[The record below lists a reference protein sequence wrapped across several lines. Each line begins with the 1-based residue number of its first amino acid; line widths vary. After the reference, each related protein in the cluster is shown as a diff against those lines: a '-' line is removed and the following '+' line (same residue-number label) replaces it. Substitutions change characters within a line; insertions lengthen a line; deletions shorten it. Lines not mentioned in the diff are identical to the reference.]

1 MSGAAPLLAA
11 LLGAALPGS
20 RALDLGLP
28 APPRLF
34 PWLPGTLCG
43 VADTEAAPPAE
54 TGLLR
59 RFRHAD
65 GRPLV
70 GFDRTADAA
79 LLAGTPAAWGGAR
92 ERLIRL
98 ATTPPAEVSVADA
111 LLLVPGGTEAPPG
124 TPRGRVILL
133 LGAGETVERDD
144 LLVPPHRLEATQAA
158 LRDAAQALAQTAG
171 GGRWLA
177 RAQTVSPTMA
187 SVALLPEEAQSFRPA
202 VQVPASALVH
212 DLPARAGPDGLDLTD
227 ARRVRMLLGASPV
240 RARVFLAGEASG
252 VALFGDGRRLAA
264 TAGEAPPGQTC
275 LEAEMSGGEGAAVLG
290 LAWPAPARLALVRL
304 ELLP

>member
-28 APPRLF
+28 AAPRLF

-43 VADTEAAPPAE
+43 VADAEAAPPAE
-54 TGLLR
+54 AGLLR

-65 GRPLV
+65 GRPLA
-70 GFDRTADAA
+70 GFDRAADAA
-79 LLAGTPAAWGGAR
+79 LLAGAPIAWGGAR
-92 ERLIRL
+92 ERLIRF
-98 ATTPPAEVSVADA
+98 AAAPPGDVFGADA
-111 LLLVPGGTEAPPG
+111 LLLVPGGADGPPG
-124 TPRGRVILL
+124 PPRGRIVLL
-133 LGAGETVERDD
+133 LGAGEAVERDD
-144 LLVPPHRLEATQAA
+144 LLVPPHRLDAVQAA
-158 LRDAAQALAQTAG
+158 LRDAAETLARAAE

-177 RAQTVSPTMA
+177 RAQAVSPNVA
-187 SVALLPEEAQSFRPA
+187 SVALLPEEAQSFRPT

-212 DLPARAGPDGLDLTD
+212 DLPARAGPGGLDLTD
-227 ARRVRMLLGASPV
+227 ARRVRMLLGASPAWV
-240 RARVFLAGEASG
+240 RVFLAGEAPG

-264 TAGEAPPGQTC
+264 TPGEAPAGQTC
-275 LEAEMSGGEGAAVLG
+275 LEAEMPPGEGAAVLG